1 MQPTLPHINQTHLTS
16 QSPTKNPNPQ
26 PQKLTQKQTTM
37 APILLL
43 AASAALTQAY
53 LIPPLPILSVRDPL
67 SNTTITTPAPAGGN
81 LNSTFTYPGIN
92 APRAPGYTH
101 IAGWKVYIAFLVL
114 GIVAAVLVPLL
125 GGLLWYLPRRG
136 KGGKNPKN
144 GDVEMSRLAK
154 MKVRGMVNMV
164 RPQNAH
170 VKPERYA

>member
-1 MQPTLPHINQTHLTS
+1 MQTTSPIFNRTLLTS
-16 QSPTKNPNPQ
+16 QSLTKNPNRNSNYTNPHK
-26 PQKLTQKQTTM
+26 PTMKTT
-37 APILLL
+37 LLL
-43 AASAALTQAY
+43 AAFAALAQARV
-53 LIPPLPILSVRDPL
+53 IPILPILAVRDPL
-67 SNTTITTPAPAGGN
+67 SNTSTPAPAGGN